1 MSDLGGQSI
10 SLVTKKMVPKFSNRE
25 DKGPIIPGKK
35 AVWWEIC
42 GLSSPSTT
50 VQCSKFPSIRIFLWL
65 KDDGPV
71 INPGRNKEVS
81 CCLGR

>member
-35 AVWWEIC
+35 AVW
-42 GLSSPSTT
+42 
-50 VQCSKFPSIRIFLWL
+50 
-65 KDDGPV
+65 
-71 INPGRNKEVS
+71 
-81 CCLGR
+81 